1 MEDTGDGSENCE
13 RAVTEAAW
21 EERAAHA
28 ALQQGIKPLRPS
40 WWEDDEEGYKA
51 RMTGWRTASGA
62 LVTLRTP
69 PGTGARPMA
78 YMPIRSCLRLA
89 NGLRPRSCGKSRC
102 SL

>member
-1 MEDTGDGSENCE
+1 MTDRENCE

-40 WWEDDEEGYKA
+40 WCEDDEEAYKA

-62 LVTLRTP
+62 LVDASNP
-69 PGTGARPMA
+69 ARNR
-78 YMPIRSCLRLA
+78 RSTDGLHA
-89 NGLRPRSCGKSRC
+89 NSLVSSFGERS
-102 SL
+102 